1 MDAVGNDGWLEM
13 RCDNGSIAELAVS
26 IGRSTDVLAPAG
38 ATIVTVRDRFI
49 MRNETG
55 IDFDFTERVYDV
67 NFYSFLDI
75 LSKLGGL
82 RASILPI
89 LKYCMPLLTLH
100 FLWKLSGII
109 DNAMHNNQQNELLK
123 LLKTA
128 RKQFLQIE

>member
-1 MDAVGNDGWLEM
+1 MLWRKTQEINDDHM
-13 RCDNGSIAELAVS
+13 
-26 IGRSTDVLAPAG
+26 
-38 ATIVTVRDRFI
+38 
-49 MRNETG
+49 TG
-55 IDFDFTERVYDV
+55 IRSKFNRTIIQSNLDFDFTERVYDV
-67 NFYSFLDI
+67 SFYSFLDI

-128 RKQFLQIE
+128 KRQFLLIEDADEEKRVLITRD